1 MNKVKTV
8 VMSLPGSRHI
18 AKGIMSELALPPECF
33 KEVDFTTFRGGEL
46 YVRAIHEDKGFLWG
60 KDVIIAAS
68 IHDHTDLIWLCALQD
83 LVVNKQAKRLFIAM
97 PYLAYQT
104 QEREVHPNDA
114 VMARVVA
121 TILCAGAGAAWNIS
135 RLIMDPHTEGAP
147 NYFPSGLVPD
157 VVQGR
162 TVLTP
167 IIRELEED
175 LEMLVMASADLGR
188 PKWIENYARDLGIGF
203 ALANKH
209 RTGEHTET
217 THFVGGEFMGK
228 RVVLYDDLT
237 RSGSSAIKALQLY
250 VDHGAS
256 GGYLV
261 LSHLAA
267 NSEDALR
274 LLADS
279 PFIKIIVTDSH
290 RWSQHPIVTDSEKFV
305 VVPLAERIACRIRE
319 QFATN

>member
-1 MNKVKTV
+1 
-8 VMSLPGSRHI
+8 MSLPGSRHL
-18 AKGIMSELALPPECF
+18 ATGIMTELALPPECF
-33 KEVDFTTFRGGEL
+33 KEVDYTTFTGGEL
-46 YVRAIHEDKGFLWG
+46 YVRAIHEDKGFLRG

-68 IHDHTDLIWLCALQD
+68 IHDHTDLVWLCALQD
-83 LVVNKQAKRLFIAM
+83 LVVNKQARRVFIAM

-121 TILCAGAGAAWNIS
+121 TMLCAGAGASWNIS

-162 TVLTP
+162 TVLLP
-167 IIRELEED
+167 VIQSLEED
-175 LEMLVMASADLGR
+175 LSMLVVASADLGR
-188 PKWIENYARDLGIGF
+188 PKWIENYARDLEINF

-209 RTGEHTET
+209 RVGEHTET
-217 THFVGGEFMGK
+217 THFVGGEFKGK

-250 VDHGAS
+250 VDNGAS

-267 NSEDALR
+267 NNEEALR
-274 LLADS
+274 LLANS
-279 PFIKIIVTDSH
+279 GFIKIVVTDSH
-290 RWSQHPIVTDSEKFV
+290 HFSQHPIVKQSDKFV

-319 QFATN
+319 IFAIN